1 MSELP
6 ANLHPA
12 VLAKLC
18 TSDSKSSSGT
28 QSFMSRSQYHPGGSS
43 STLPSSAESDP
54 NDNIFANHSTRP
66 HVTQQHSSP
75 GTLSMGGMRKQLPA
89 VPYPT
94 RTYANDDHAAASPGG
109 SRARA
114 LTTSSYASTAI
125 APKLETSLDFGES
138 SFDDMFSG
146 LDRKESPSEFK
157 REPPSAQPVQ
167 PGRSLLQGRRTFTSE
182 PIKIDRH
189 TEVELPL
196 TSWDSRGSGDNLM
209 GSPDEDDRSPP
220 PVPVHKF
227 SQYAPVA
234 SHSPDLASPVYDDE
248 DAKLVGE
255 SDRSYRGQVPIR
267 TVYEAPGSPGATQ
280 TIPLSPSSTIHA
292 TPKGVMR
299 TTGTPPPI
307 REEDDMFGSPNSRKT
322 AVRAP
327 ASPARRKENAP
338 TNGTTTRKVM
348 TAAEFQ
354 AQQRYEAATQSAED
368 SSEDEYEDED
378 DIIRKQQDEQRE
390 IRRRQQQSIA
400 REHMRKS
407 TAAGHPSNSA
417 IPPLSNG
424 FPSETSLKADD
435 WSDEDTPIGVLAQ
448 HGFPSKTRPPTQPS
462 NAMPSY
468 FRSDSPGL
476 IDRPASAGLVPPSG
490 AGNRTS
496 VLPPFARNLPADP
509 YAAMSQNGL
518 VRQPPREPLG
528 YGRPASVFNEPMT
541 PGGYLP
547 PDVAP
552 SFTSLVDQIQMRDM
566 SKQKYM
572 GGASSKQP
580 AGGPFTGALS
590 GQMNA
595 AGDKAGTRLSRMP
608 QMGMPGMNPMMP
620 VMGGQMPMMGMNSMP
635 FPMYQQQDPLMM
647 QQMYMAQMQQQ
658 MQMQAQQNAMFGQQP
673 QFDPRMSMFGGM
685 PDNRMSMMPQPN
697 GFLNP
702 QLQNNNFLG
711 VGGPGQQR
719 PMSIMNVNMNGSQ
732 PNLHSARPY
741 STLGPPGMAQ
751 PGGFP
756 SPQLGPVHNGYSPS
770 IAPSER
776 SNIGLS
782 ARYRPVVTGN
792 GMGADTLSTV
802 GSSMTLQASGGASN
816 GNGKTV
822 KGILKKV
829 PQVTVRDDDDDDDG
843 WGKLAARKNKYQNQ
857 NGVKK
862 DDGDALAELVKG
874 VDGL

>member
-1 MSELP
+1 
-6 ANLHPA
+6 
-12 VLAKLC
+12 
-18 TSDSKSSSGT
+18 
-28 QSFMSRSQYHPGGSS
+28 MSRQYHPGGSS

-54 NDNIFANHSTRP
+54 NDNIFANHPSRP
-66 HVTQQHSSP
+66 HIAQQHSSP
-75 GTLSMGGMRKQLPA
+75 ALSIGGMRKQLPA

-94 RTYANDDHAAASPGG
+94 RAYGNDDHGAAGPGG

-114 LTTSSYASTAI
+114 LTTSSYASTAV
-125 APKLETSLDFGES
+125 APKLGADLDFGDS
-138 SFDDMFSG
+138 GFDDMFSG
-146 LDRKESPSEFK
+146 LDRKESPDLK
-157 REPPSAQPVQ
+157 RESPPLPGQ
-167 PGRSLLQGRRTFTSE
+167 PGRSLLDGRRTFQSE
-182 PIKIDRH
+182 PIKVDRH
-189 TEVELPL
+189 IEVEPPL

-209 GSPDEDDRSPP
+209 GSPHEDDRSPP
-220 PVPVHKF
+220 PVPVHNF

-234 SHSPDLASPVYDDE
+234 SHSPELASPDAYEDE
-248 DAKLVGE
+248 DAKLVRQ
-255 SDRSYRGQVPIR
+255 SVQSQNSYHDASPIR
-267 TVYEAPGSPGATQ
+267 TVDNTPASPGPTQ
-280 TIPLSPSSTIHA
+280 TIPLSPSSTMNT
-292 TPKGVMR
+292 TPRDVMR
-299 TTGTPPPI
+299 NAITPPPL
-307 REEDDMFGSPNSRKT
+307 REEDDLFGSPNSRKT

-327 ASPARRKENAP
+327 VSPVHMRENAAP
-338 TNGTTTRKVM
+338 SHMNNGTTTRKVM

-354 AQQRYEAATQSAED
+354 AQQRYQAATQAAEE

-378 DIIRKQQDEQRE
+378 DIIKKQQDQQRE

-400 REHMRKS
+400 RDHMRKS
-407 TAAGHPSNSA
+407 TAVGHPSNGA

-462 NAMPSY
+462 NPMPSY

-476 IDRPASAGLVPPSG
+476 IDRPASAGLLPPPGS
-490 AGNRTS
+490 GNRAS

-509 YAAMSQNGL
+509 YAAMSANGL
-518 VRQPPREPLG
+518 VRQPPREPMPF
-528 YGRPASVFNEPMT
+528 GRPASVFNEPIT

-552 SFTSLVDQIQMRDM
+552 QFASLVDQIHMRDM
-566 SKQKYM
+566 SKQKYT

-590 GQMNA
+590 NQMNVV
-595 AGDKAGTRLSRMP
+595 GDKAGTRLSRMP
-608 QMGMPGMNPMMP
+608 QMGVPGMSPMMP
-620 VMGGQMPMMGMNSMP
+620 MMGGQMPMMGMNQMP

-647 QQMYMAQMQQQ
+647 QQMYMAQMQQAQMQQ

-685 PDNRMSMMPQPN
+685 PDNRMSMMPQQN
-697 GFLNP
+697 GYLNP
-702 QLQNNNFLG
+702 QLQSNNLLG
-711 VGGPGQQR
+711 IGPPQQR

-732 PNLHSARPY
+732 PNLHAARPY

-756 SPQLGPVHNGYSPS
+756 SPQLGPHNGYTPS

-816 GNGKTV
+816 GNGKAV

-857 NGVKK
+857 PGAKNQ
-862 DDGDALAELVKG
+862 DGDALAELVKG